1 LSVLVAGRS
10 EMLAI
15 VVLQHGRWRDTI
27 CCLQSI
33 VPAVQAGLARV
44 IVVDNASPD
53 DSVARLHTW
62 IGGGL
67 PPVARPVH
75 DTVASHWWPL
85 VGAGAEW
92 SIAETAAD
100 TSQHSLW
107 TLVRSFDNRGFAA
120 GMNQGLRIALADRRV
135 DAVWLLNN
143 DTIVAA
149 DAAAAVCAA
158 VAGAPAQVGQF
169 GTTVCYYDRPTIV
182 QSVGWCRWNAWL
194 ATTHRVHDG
203 ASLSQPLSRDPHMP
217 GYVYGASWIL
227 RSQALRDVGLLSEE
241 SFLYGEELDWTCRA
255 APRWQTQLI
264 ADAVVWHREGSTI
277 GAGRNQPSARNELV
291 DLCGISARL
300 RLTRRFFPERLPA
313 VYSSLFGAA
322 LNRLRRGDARRAAAV
337 ARLVLGGGL
346 PAPRPTPLADS
357 RATHPL

>member
-1 LSVLVAGRS
+1 
-10 EMLAI
+10 MLAI
-15 VVLQHGRWRDTI
+15 VVLQYGRWRDSVS
-27 CCLQSI
+27 CLQSI
-33 VPAVQAGLARV
+33 VPAVLAGLARV

-53 DSVARLHTW
+53 DSVAQLHAW
-62 IGGGL
+62 IGGTL

-85 VGAGAEW
+85 TGAGAAWCVAHEA
-92 SIAETAAD
+92 SATTYD
-100 TSQHSLW
+100 NLW
-107 TLVRSFDNRGFAA
+107 TLVTSFDNRGFAG
-120 GMNQGLRIALADRRV
+120 GMNQGVRIALADPNV

-143 DTIVAA
+143 DSIVAP
-149 DAAAAVCAA
+149 DAVAAVCAA
-158 VAGAPAQVGQF
+158 VAQAPADVGQF

-203 ASLSQPLSRDPHMP
+203 ASLSQPLSREPHMP

-227 RSQALRDVGLLSEE
+227 RAQALRDIGLLSEE

-255 APRWQTQLI
+255 APRWRTQLI
-264 ADAVVWHREGSTI
+264 ADALVWHREGASI
-277 GAGRNQPSARNELV
+277 GASRDRPAARSELV

-300 RLTRRFFPERLPA
+300 RLTQRFFPERLPA

-322 LNRLRRGDARRAAAV
+322 LNRLRRGDPRRAVAV

-346 PAPRPTPLADS
+346 PAPRPTPLAAPAPPTLCD
-357 RATHPL
+357 R

>member
-1 LSVLVAGRS
+1 
-10 EMLAI
+10 MLAI
-15 VVLQHGRWRDTI
+15 VVLQYGRWRDTVN
-27 CCLQSI
+27 CLQSL

-53 DSVARLHTW
+53 DSVAQLHAW
-62 IGGGL
+62 IAGTL
-67 PPVARPVH
+67 PAVPRPVH

-85 VGAGAEW
+85 SGADAQWSVVAVGGGKTDAHD
-92 SIAETAAD
+92 AA
-100 TSQHSLW
+100 W
-107 TLVRSFDNRGFAA
+107 TLVRSLDNRGFAA
-120 GMNQGLRIALADRRV
+120 GMNQGLRVALADAAV
-135 DAVWLLNN
+135 DAAWLLNN
-143 DTIVAA
+143 DTVVAPS
-149 DAAAAVCAA
+149 AVRA
-158 VAGAPAQVGQF
+158 VRNAIDSAAGALGQF

-182 QSVGWCRWNAWL
+182 QSVGWCRWNSWL

-217 GYVYGASWIL
+217 GYVYGASWVL
-227 RSQALRDVGLLSEE
+227 RTRALRDVGLLSEE

-255 APRWQTQLI
+255 APRWQAMLI
-264 ADAVVWHREGSTI
+264 PDALVWHREGASI
-277 GAGRNQPSARNELV
+277 GAGTDRTAARSELV

-322 LNRLRRGDARRAAAV
+322 LNRLRRGDPRRAAAV

-346 PAPRPTPLADS
+346 PAPRPAPPVDS
-357 RATHPL
+357 RAPNLL

>member
-1 LSVLVAGRS
+1 
-10 EMLAI
+10 MLAI
-15 VVLQHGRWRDTI
+15 IVLQYGRWRDTVS
-27 CCLQSI
+27 CLQSL
-33 VPAVQAGLARV
+33 VPAVQARQARV

-53 DSVARLHTW
+53 HSVAQMYAW
-62 IGGGL
+62 IGGTL
-67 PPVARPVH
+67 QPVARPVH

-85 VGAGAEW
+85 SGAKATW
-92 SIAETAAD
+92 SVTDNASDDAPANA
-100 TSQHSLW
+100 W
-107 TLVRSFDNRGFAA
+107 TLVLSVDNRGFAA
-120 GMNQGLRIALADRRV
+120 GMNQGLRVAIADERV

-143 DTIVAA
+143 DTVVAP
-149 DAAAAVCAA
+149 DTVSAVCAA
-158 VAGAPAQVGQF
+158 VAAAPGDVGQF

-203 ASLSQPLSRDPHMP
+203 ASLTQPLAREPHMP

-227 RSQALRDVGLLSEE
+227 RTAALRDVGLLSEE

-255 APRWQTQLI
+255 APRWRAQLI
-264 ADAVVWHREGSTI
+264 AEALVWHREGASI
-277 GAGRNQPSARNELV
+277 GASRDRPAARSELA

-300 RLTRRFFPERLPA
+300 RLTQRFFPERLPA

-322 LNRLRRGDARRAAAV
+322 LNRLRRGDPRRAAAV
-337 ARLVLGGGL
+337 ARLVIGGGL